1 VGKVL
6 AVAALVLAVVCAPLL
21 VALMVAGA
29 AGSAAGNASSVCGGA
44 VPATGTWRPPFVQAY
59 TLSPRGI
66 GWRYHPVFKRMNF
79 HGGQDMSSQPGP
91 GPIVAVTSG
100 RVVRAGWDT
109 TGYGNVV
116 DLQHAGGIQT
126 RYAHLATIDPAIAAG
141 ATVAVGQQ
149 LGVEGSTGASTGNH
163 LHFEVIADGERVDPI
178 GFMRSHGA
186 PLDGRAVGPSGAVAA
201 GPREAVPS
209 DESNAPLPPPGQ
221 PRRNSLH
228 NPPQPI
234 PEDILRLYI
243 EAGWKYGIP
252 WQLLAGIG
260 MEETAHGRITGVSS
274 AGARGVMQFMPATWA
289 SFGVDGDGD
298 RRADINNKADSIH
311 SAANYLDHTGA
322 RTGADGVRRALL
334 AYNHADWYVNDVLY
348 YAEAYGSGRLPA
360 ASARCPALGDR
371 ETPMSAS

>member
-1 VGKVL
+1 MGKVL
-6 AVAALVLAVVCAPLL
+6 AAAALVVAVVCAPLL

-29 AGSAAGNASSVCGGA
+29 AGSAAGSPSSMCGGA

-59 TLSPRGI
+59 TVSPRGI

-91 GPIVAVTSG
+91 GPIVAVTAG

-126 RYAHLATIDPAIAAG
+126 RYAHLATINPAIAPG

-178 GFMRSHGA
+178 AFMRDHGA
-186 PLDGRAVGPSGAVAA
+186 PLDGRAVGPSGTVSAP

-209 DESNAPLPPPGQ
+209 DASTAPLPPPGQ

-274 AGARGVMQFMPATWA
+274 AGARGVMQFMPATWVIY
-289 SFGVDGDGD
+289 GVDGDGD
-298 RRADINNKADSIH
+298 RRADITNNADSIH
-311 SAANYLDHTGA
+311 SAANYLTHAGA
-322 RTGADGVRRALL
+322 TDRSDGARRALFT
-334 AYNHADWYVNDVLY
+334 YNQADWYVNDVLH
-348 YAEAYGSGRLPA
+348 YAEAYGSAGFSGTLV
-360 ASARCPALGDR
+360 RCPSDSLR
-371 ETPMSAS
+371 

>member
-1 VGKVL
+1 MGKVL

-29 AGSAAGNASSVCGGA
+29 AGSAAASAAGTCEGA
-44 VPATGTWRPPFVQAY
+44 VPATGAWRPPFVQAY
-59 TLSPRGI
+59 TVSPRGI
-66 GWRYHPVFKRMNF
+66 GWRYHPVFKRMNL
-79 HGGQDMSSQPGP
+79 HGGQDLSSKPGP

-126 RYAHLATIDPAIAAG
+126 RYAHLATINPAIAPG
-141 ATVAVGQQ
+141 ADVAVGQQ

-178 GFMRSHGA
+178 AFMRGHGA
-186 PLDGRAVGPSGAVAA
+186 PLDGRAVGPSGTAA
-201 GPREAVPS
+201 APGPRDSAMS
-209 DESNAPLPPPGQ
+209 DEATAPLPPPGQ

-234 PEDILRLYI
+234 PDDTLRLYI
-243 EAGWKYGIP
+243 EAGRKHRIP

-260 MEETAHGRITGVSS
+260 MEETAHGRITGVST
-274 AGARGVMQFMPATWA
+274 AGARGIMQFMPATWA
-289 SFGVDGDGD
+289 TYGIDGDGD
-298 RRADINNKADSIH
+298 RRADITNNADSIH

-322 RTGADGVRRALL
+322 RTGADGIRRALL

-348 YAEAYGSGRLPA
+348 YAQAFGAGGVTGT
-360 ASARCPALGDR
+360 SARCPSPSR
-371 ETPMSAS
+371 R